1 MRVLVQRVREARV
14 DVEGCTTGQ
23 IASGLLLFLGI
34 EGEDTAEDVSWLCHK
49 LCGLR
54 IFPDEAGK
62 MNKSVI
68 DIAGSVLV
76 VSQFT
81 LHASTKKGF
90 RPSFI
95 RAAAP
100 EEAIPL
106 YELFLAEMR
115 RVLGDTKVAE
125 GVFGAMMDVQLI
137 NDGPVTIWIDSKVR
151 E

>member
-14 DVEGCTTGQ
+14 ETEGRTIGS
-23 IASGLLLFLGI
+23 IGLGLLLFVGI
-34 EGEDTAEDVSWLCHK
+34 EEADTAEDVMWLCHK

-54 IFPDEAGK
+54 IFADEGGK
-62 MNKSVI
+62 MNKSVMDVVGKI
-68 DIAGSVLV
+68 LV

-90 RPSFI
+90 RPSFV

-100 EEAIPL
+100 EVAIPL
-106 YELFLAEMR
+106 YRAFLEEMR
-115 RVLGDTKVAE
+115 SMLGADGVAE
-125 GVFGAMMDVQLI
+125 GAFGAMMDVHLI